1 MEATANGLL
10 DGLMSIL
17 NEMLA
22 IVQRVFGGADSISL
36 LIMLLVVVACG
47 LRLQEGRRIIQVTVG
62 ALVLYGLLKLGYS
75 VTQGANPTALPTT
88 AWNDLKVM
96 SVGDLVVIFLAF
108 AIVITVVHII
118 RNAVNAGG
126 H

>member
-1 MEATANGLL
+1 MEVSVV
-10 DGLMSIL
+10 DGLMGIL

-22 IVQRVFGGADSISL
+22 IVQRVFGGADTISL
-36 LIMLLVVVACG
+36 LIMLVVVVAAG
-47 LRLQEGRRIIQVTVG
+47 LQLGHWGRIVQVTVG
-62 ALVLYGLLKLGYS
+62 ALVIYGLVKLGYS
-75 VTQGANPTALPTT
+75 ITQGASPAALPTT

-96 SVGDLVVIFLAF
+96 SVGDLTVYFLAF

-118 RNAVNAGG
+118 RNSVGSGG

>member
-1 MEATANGLL
+1 MG
-10 DGLMSIL
+10 IL

-22 IVQRVFGGADSISL
+22 IVSRVFGGADTISL
-36 LIMLLVVVACG
+36 LIMLVVVVAAG
-47 LRLQEGRRIIQVTVG
+47 MQLGNWGRIVQVTVG
-62 ALVLYGLLKLGYS
+62 SLVLFGLVRLGYS
-75 VTQGANPTALPTT
+75 ITQGANPVALPAT

-96 SVGDLVVIFLAF
+96 SVGDLTVYFLAF

-118 RNAVNAGG
+118 RNSVGSGDGG

>member
-1 MEATANGLL
+1 MEVLNGLT
-10 DGLMSIL
+10 SIL

-22 IVQRVFGGADSISL
+22 IVSRVFGGADTISL
-36 LIMLLVVVACG
+36 LIMLVVVVAAG
-47 LRLQEGRRIIQVTVG
+47 LQLGEWRRIVQVTVG
-62 ALVLYGLLKLGYS
+62 ALVLFGLVKLAYS
-75 VTQGANPTALPTT
+75 ITQGANAVALPTT

-96 SVGDLVVIFLAF
+96 SVGDLTVYFLAF

-118 RNAVNAGG
+118 RNSVGSGDGG